1 MADDAELAF
10 LEAQKDEYD
19 PAAGYTMTDA
29 PDEEEY
35 DPNTT
40 FSPHSGHGSNNSA
53 SMPPESAANSPPPAA
68 EGEGE
73 GENGLK
79 PQPVQASASS
89 TTPAKRPRT
98 VGGFV
103 DESEDEEEESA
114 EQSNAANASEAA
126 ASPQPSI
133 TQSPNNTLP
142 NPHVQLHS
150 AQDQAAASSSASAS
164 VAVNEPASTLAST
177 VPNSSTPVAD
187 VTKPAAPDQVTA
199 ASVPQPAAPARLAH
213 TTTSL
218 PKARLPQDRVGILE
232 DRIAEDPR
240 GDMEAWLSLIE
251 EHRRRHK
258 YDDARAVFERFLK
271 LIPTAGEQWV
281 EYIAFETELDEL
293 SKVEVIF
300 GRSVPL
306 APYVP
311 LYSSYIDFIRRRYNL
326 TTDQN
331 GQNRQI
337 ITQAYE
343 FVLGQVGIDV
353 SAGRLWLDYIEMLKT
368 GPGVLGGSNWQDMQ
382 KMDTLR
388 KVYQR
393 AVSIPHN
400 ATLEIWRDY
409 DKFEMGLNKATGRK
423 HLQEK
428 SPSYMTARSAINVL
442 DNNIMKGI
450 NRTTLPKLPPA
461 PGFDGYDEYM
471 NQVKLWK
478 NWIQFEKSD
487 PVECIS
493 DDRELYNKRVI
504 HIYKNALMALRFWPE
519 LWYEAAEWCYE
530 NGLST
535 EGDKFLNDGIEA
547 NPESCLLAFK
557 KANQVEQRTD
567 FEDGLAGVSAKGKAV
582 REPYMKLL
590 DTLYDLTTQTKKREE
605 HSIAR
610 AKEQFEAQKKA
621 DEAARA
627 IAQNN
632 SDDADDEDEDAAAKR
647 LKEKENAFNA
657 QQQAISAGYNAQMLM
672 LKKTLTYAWIAL
684 MRAMRRVQGKGA
696 PKEDIGGFRGV
707 FTEARKRGKLLS
719 EAYVAS
725 ALIEHHC
732 YQDPA
737 AQKIFE
743 RGMKLFP
750 EDEHFALEYIQ
761 HLIKLNDSTNA
772 RAVFET
778 VVGKLTA
785 KPENVHRAKPLFVF
799 FHNYESQFGELS
811 QIIKI
816 EQRMATLFPEDPQ
829 LHRFS
834 QRFAGPTFDPTTV
847 RPIISPRTQMKPVM
861 PAMPPVMTSVEESMP
876 APPPQL
882 IPEHQRIA
890 SPGITNSPH
899 LNNLM
904 PATTSTSSPKRP
916 LEDADDASAQP
927 RKLARGESPLKGAA
941 GRRLDA
947 ARRNLATSGNTP
959 IGAQAGP
966 TPLPRG
972 INFLLGIIPGAHTYK
987 ETRFQPEAMVNML
1000 RNVAGIPLDPAL
1012 GVQQQQ
1018 QPQRWGTSTT
1028 TAQQLQSIQE
1038 KYGGAPHSATVP
1050 YPGQLPWAM

>member
-10 LEAQKDEYD
+10 LQAQQQEYD
-19 PAAGYTMTDA
+19 PSVAYTTNDA
-29 PDEEEY
+29 PADQEEY
-35 DPNTT
+35 DPNTAY
-40 FSPHSGHGSNNSA
+40 SPHVSDQSA
-53 SMPPESAANSPPPAA
+53 SMPESAANTPPPAA
-68 EGEGE
+68 DGEGE
-73 GENGLK
+73 IGLQ
-79 PQPVQASASS
+79 PQPAPTSADASAAP
-89 TTPAKRPRT
+89 TPSKRPRT

-103 DESEDEEEESA
+103 DESEDEDEEPATQPKAASGTLL
-114 EQSNAANASEAA
+114 NAPGAAA
-126 ASPQPSI
+126 ASPQRSF
-133 TQSPNNTLP
+133 TNTPNNTLP
-142 NPHVQLHS
+142 TPHVQLHS
-150 AQDQAAASSSASAS
+150 AQDQAAASFSAS
-164 VAVNEPASTLAST
+164 VTVQEP
-177 VPNSSTPVAD
+177 VPSIATSLLNGNAPVPDA
-187 VTKPAAPDQVTA
+187 TKPGAPDPLTV
-199 ASVPQPAAPARLAH
+199 ASARQSAAPATPAP
-213 TTTSL
+213 TSASL

-240 GDMEAWLSLIE
+240 GDIEAWLSLIE

-258 YDDARAVFERFLK
+258 HDDARAAFERFLAVF
-271 LIPTAGEQWV
+271 PTAGEQWV

-293 SKVEVIF
+293 SKVEHIF

-306 APYVP
+306 APYVA

-326 TTDQN
+326 TTDPN

-337 ITQAYE
+337 IIQAYE

-353 SAGRLWLDYIEMLKT
+353 AAGKLWLDYIEMLKT
-368 GPGVLGGSNWQDMQ
+368 GPGILGGTNWQDMQ

-400 ATLEIWRDY
+400 ATMEIWRDY

-442 DNNIMKGI
+442 DNNITRGV

-461 PGFDGYDEYM
+461 PGFDGHEDYM

-478 NWIQFEKSD
+478 NWIHWERSD
-487 PVECIS
+487 PIECAT
-493 DDRELYNKRVI
+493 DDRDLYNKRVL
-504 HIYKNALMALRFWPE
+504 HLYKCALMPLRFWSE
-519 LWYEAAEWCYE
+519 LWYEAAEWCFE
-530 NGLST
+530 NGLPT
-535 EGDKFLNDGIEA
+535 EGDKFLADGIEA

-557 KANQVEQRTD
+557 KANQVELRTD
-567 FEDGLAGVSAKGKAV
+567 FEDGQPGVVAKGKAV
-582 REPYMKLL
+582 REPYMNLL
-590 DTLYDLTTQTKKREE
+590 DTLYDLTAQVKKREE

-610 AKEQFEAQKKA
+610 AREQFEAQKMA
-621 DEAARA
+621 DEAART
-627 IAQNN
+627 IAQRNA
-632 SDDADDEDEDAAAKR
+632 DDADDDDEVQIARR
-647 LKEKENAFNA
+647 LKEKDDAF
-657 QQQAISAGYNAQMLM
+657 QTQLQAISAGYNAQTHV

-684 MRAMRRVQGKGA
+684 MRAIRRVQGKGN
-696 PKEDIGGFRGV
+696 PKEDIAGFRGV
-707 FTEARKRGKLLS
+707 FTEARKKGKLLS

-750 EDEHFALEYIQ
+750 EDEQFALEYIK

-785 KPENVHRAKPLFVF
+785 KPENIHRAKSLFVF
-799 FHNYESQFGELS
+799 FHEYESQFGELT
-811 QIIKI
+811 QITKL
-816 EQRMATLFPEDPQ
+816 EQRMTTLFPEDPQ
-829 LHRFS
+829 LYRFS

-861 PAMPPVMTSVEESMP
+861 PSIMSSVEEPMP
-876 APPPQL
+876 AIPPQ
-882 IPEHQRIA
+882 IREEQQRLV
-890 SPGITNSPH
+890 SPGLTNSPH
-899 LNNLM
+899 LGNLL
-904 PATTSTSSPKRP
+904 PVGQSPKRP
-916 LEDADDASAQP
+916 LEDADDSAQP

-947 ARRNLATSGNTP
+947 ARRNMATGGSAPVG
-959 IGAQAGP
+959 
-966 TPLPRG
+966 LPQG
-972 INFLLGIIPGAHTYK
+972 VNFLLGIIPPAHTYR
-987 ETRFQPEAMVNML
+987 ETRFKAEGLVNLL
-1000 RNVAGIPLDPAL
+1000 RGVASIPLPAAQGQL
-1012 GVQQQQ
+1012 
-1018 QPQRWGTSTT
+1018 QPQRWGTTPT
-1028 TAQQLQSIQE
+1028 TAQQLASIQE
-1038 KYGGAPHSATVP
+1038 KYGNPHAH
-1050 YPGQLPWAM
+1050 PGGLAWGP

>member
-19 PAAGYTMTDA
+19 PSAGYTMTDA
-29 PDEEEY
+29 PDDDEY

-40 FSPHSGHGSNNSA
+40 YSPHSGDASDNSA
-53 SMPPESAANSPPPAA
+53 SMPPESAANSPPPATA
-68 EGEGE
+68 GEGE
-73 GENGLK
+73 GEDGLK
-79 PQPVQASASS
+79 PQPAQATANS
-89 TTPAKRPRT
+89 TAPAKRPRT

-114 EQSNAANASEAA
+114 EQSNAAIASGAA
-126 ASPQPSI
+126 QSPQPSI
-133 TQSPNNTLP
+133 TQTPNNTLP

-150 AQDQAAASSSASAS
+150 AQDQGAASSSAS

-177 VPNSSTPVAD
+177 VPNGSTPVAEA
-187 VTKPAAPDQVTA
+187 TKPAAPDQVTA
-199 ASVPQPAAPARLAH
+199 ASAPQSAAPATPAP
-213 TTTSL
+213 TSTSL
-218 PKARLPQDRVGILE
+218 PKARLPQDRLGILE
-232 DRIAEDPR
+232 DRIADDPR
-240 GDMEAWLSLIE
+240 GDIEAWLSLIE

-271 LIPTAGEQWV
+271 LFPTAGEQWV

-293 SKVEVIF
+293 AKVEQIF

-337 ITQAYE
+337 ITSAYE

-353 SAGRLWLDYIEMLKT
+353 SAGRIWLDYIEMLKT

-400 ATLEIWRDY
+400 ATLEIWREY

-428 SPSYMTARSAINVL
+428 SPAYMTARSAINVL
-442 DNNIMKGI
+442 DNNIMRGV

-461 PGFDGYDEYM
+461 PGFDGYDEYA

-487 PVECIS
+487 PVECMT
-493 DDRELYNKRVI
+493 DDKELYNKRVI

-530 NGLST
+530 TGQSA
-535 EGDKFLNDGIEA
+535 EGDKFLNEGIEA
-547 NPESCLLAFK
+547 NPESSLLAFK

-590 DTLYDLTTQTKKREE
+590 DTIYDLTAQTKKREE
-605 HSIAR
+605 HSLAR
-610 AKEQFEAQKKA
+610 AREHFEAQKKA

-627 IAQNN
+627 IAQNT
-632 SDDADDEDEDAAAKR
+632 SDDADDEDDDVAARR
-647 LKEKENAFNA
+647 LKEKEDAFNA

-707 FTEARKRGKLLS
+707 FMEARKRGKLLS

-732 YQDPA
+732 YQDA
-737 AQKIFE
+737 AASKIFE
-743 RGMKLFP
+743 RGMKLNP
-750 EDEHFALEYIQ
+750 EDEHLALEYIK
-761 HLIKLNDSTNA
+761 HLIKLNDATNA

-785 KPENVHRAKPLFVF
+785 KPENVHRAKPLFSF
-799 FHNYESQFGELS
+799 FHDYESQFGELS

-816 EQRMATLFPEDPQ
+816 EQRMTTLFPEDPQ
-829 LHRFS
+829 LHRFA

-861 PAMPPVMTSVEESMP
+861 PAMPVMPAVMPSVEETMP
-876 APPPQL
+876 APPPPQL
-882 IPEHQRIA
+882 LPEHQRIA

-899 LNNLM
+899 LNTLM
-904 PATTSTSSPKRP
+904 PNTSSPKRP
-916 LEDADDASAQP
+916 LEDPDEASAQP

-959 IGAQAGP
+959 IGAAAGP
-966 TPLPRG
+966 APLPRG

-987 ETRFQPEAMVNML
+987 ETRFKPEAMVNML
-1000 RNVAGIPLDPAL
+1000 RNAAGIPLDPGL
-1012 GVQQQQ
+1012 GLQQPA
-1018 QPQRWGTSTT
+1018 QPQRWGTTPT

-1038 KYGGAPHSATVP
+1038 KYGGSMHVP
-1050 YPGQLPWAM
+1050 QPGQLPWGM